1 MTCPDRRR
9 FSILIAAITP
19 LALAMALLFSTVQ
32 AQEGLAPDKPTGL
45 SATASHDR
53 VVLTWD
59 DPGDDSITGYVI
71 LRRHR
76 YDDPEGH
83 FDELVADTGSA
94 ATTYTDDTVSAETH
108 YTYRIKAINKYGV
121 SERSRWFHIET
132 PAAPEATFV
141 EGDDQDEQG
150 GEDDQDDPVGA
161 PGQATKLQSQGNDP
175 CPGGGSS
182 PTPTAV
188 EVEAVPIVVE
198 STTAEYFVIY
208 VRHDLDVE
216 TTVDLLVSVTLGG
229 EGTTTLSENVE
240 ALPKERYRV
249 EKYLVADPADID
261 GDCIDDLAELA
272 DPVGMNPLNAAAV
285 IDLSNGAV
293 VIADRSTFDALSF
306 SFSLGQQVVKFILF
320 GMETDS
326 PGV

>member
-1 MTCPDRRR
+1 M
-9 FSILIAAITP
+9 
-19 LALAMALLFSTVQ
+19 
-32 AQEGLAPDKPTGL
+32 
-45 SATASHDR
+45 
-53 VVLTWD
+53 
-59 DPGDDSITGYVI
+59 
-71 LRRHR
+71 
-76 YDDPEGH
+76 
-83 FDELVADTGSA
+83 
-94 ATTYTDDTVSAETH
+94 
-108 YTYRIKAINKYGV
+108 
-121 SERSRWFHIET
+121 
-132 PAAPEATFV
+132 
-141 EGDDQDEQG
+141 
-150 GEDDQDDPVGA
+150 GA

-175 CPGGGSS
+175 CPGGGSA

-216 TTVDLLVSVTLGG
+216 TTVDLPVSVTLGG

-249 EKYLVADPADID
+249 EKYLVGDPADID
-261 GDCIDDLAELA
+261 GDCIDDLTELA

-306 SFSLGQQVVKFILF
+306 SSSLGQQVVKFILF
-320 GMETDS
+320 GMEIDS
-326 PGV
+326 PGVYFMNTKTYRCPSRLP